1 MDTKEDRILNKQ
13 VEEAEAK
20 SIKIWHEQLIRREN
34 LKQQVDVS
42 RKNLI
47 EKRRHDHL
55 MEKSQEREFADYM
68 KLRNQEL
75 DMHEAN
81 ERAD

>member
-47 EKRRHDHL
+47 
-55 MEKSQEREFADYM
+55 
-68 KLRNQEL
+68 
-75 DMHEAN
+75 
-81 ERAD
+81 